1 MKTIITTTL
10 AATLFVS
17 LLGCEKTNQDEP
29 KTWSNAPDRLGAGA
43 EGAAQGPINAV
54 KATGK
59 AIGDG
64 AEAIGNAFSSDDDSK
79 E

>member
-1 MKTIITTTL
+1 MKKLLIATLATTL
-10 AATLFVS
+10 SVS
-17 LLGCEKTNQDEP
+17 LIGCQKTNQSEP
-29 KTWSNAPDRLGAGA
+29 KTWDNATERLGSGA

-59 AIGDG
+59 AIKSG
-64 AEAIGNAFSSDDDSK
+64 AEAVGNVFTGGDKK